1 MTDPVPLTASER
13 ARIWRWQR
21 RMFVFYGI
29 AIALLALAGA
39 AMLMFGDL
47 AWVRR
52 AALAV
57 LVVLLA
63 AATIVQFRCA
73 IPGTLPTLRPAPRLA
88 WTALPARAVPGL
100 RGALAP
106 PAVV

>member
-1 MTDPVPLTASER
+1 MTDPVPLTPSEL

-39 AMLMFGDL
+39 LMLMFGEL

-52 AALAV
+52 AAVAWLF
-57 LVVLLA
+57 VLLA
-63 AATIVQFRCA
+63 AAAMVQFRERC
-73 IPGTLPTLRPAPRLA
+73 PRC
-88 WTALPARAVPGL
+88 GL
-100 RGALAP
+100 RLGSHGRLFLPEQCRGCGVVFERP
-106 PAVV
+106 PPS

>member
-1 MTDPVPLTASER
+1 MTDPGPLTASER

-29 AIALLALAGA
+29 AIALLGLAGA

-57 LVVLLA
+57 LVVLLV
-63 AATIVQFRCA
+63 AATIVQFRERC
-73 IPGTLPTLRPAPRLA
+73 PRC
-88 WTALPARAVPGL
+88 GL
-100 RGALAP
+100 RLGSHGRLFLPEQCRGCGVAFAP
-106 PAVV
+106 PPV